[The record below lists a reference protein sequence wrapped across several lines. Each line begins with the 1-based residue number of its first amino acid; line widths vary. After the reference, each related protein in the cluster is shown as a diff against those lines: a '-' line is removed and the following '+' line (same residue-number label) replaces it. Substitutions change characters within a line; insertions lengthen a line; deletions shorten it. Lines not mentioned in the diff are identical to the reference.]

1 MESSTYLPINIFE
14 EFDILSHSCA
24 PKAVVYDGELFELFV
39 RPYKFPYLYGDERVL
54 EVGYRSI
61 SVDEDGDYTY
71 LWYVNGKTIEDC
83 DKRIFDGLDKWGIKY

>member
-1 MESSTYLPINIFE
+1 M
-14 EFDILSHSCA
+14 
-24 PKAVVYDGELFELFV
+24 
-39 RPYKFPYLYGDERVL
+39 L